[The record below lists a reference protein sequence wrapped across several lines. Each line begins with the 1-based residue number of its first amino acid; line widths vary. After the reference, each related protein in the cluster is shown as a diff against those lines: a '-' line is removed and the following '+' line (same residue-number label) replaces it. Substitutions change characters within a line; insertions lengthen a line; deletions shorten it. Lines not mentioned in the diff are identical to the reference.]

1 MAYGDNENNYFV
13 KAEKGIGLNK
23 ESKLEGIKQNN
34 FIGTY
39 LIGPILILNPL
50 FTKKLIQ
57 MLGVEKPTIAFEKE
71 TMDAY
76 EQRLEEFKR

>member
-1 MAYGDNENNYFV
+1 MKNTGKYEDN
-13 KAEKGIGLNK
+13 LN
-23 ESKLEGIKQNN
+23 
-34 FIGTY
+34 

-57 MLGVEKPTIAFEKE
+57 MLGIEKPTIAFEKE

-76 EQRLEEFKR
+76 KQRLEEFKK

>member
-1 MAYGDNENNYFV
+1 MKNTGKYEDN
-13 KAEKGIGLNK
+13 LN
-23 ESKLEGIKQNN
+23 
-34 FIGTY
+34 